1 LCADKISDYFT
12 PRIGGLLAVIST
24 FGTVLIATCLTL
36 AADSKQTSFGY
47 LWDQKSDAS
56 GKIEKNSRPYTPRE
70 GDIILFD
77 DMSPFW
83 TKLYKIAG
91 TGPPFHA
98 GLVFKKTDGTFAVLE
113 SGPDDT
119 LHVFLLDIEPRLH
132 QFKGSIQIRQAKREL
147 TKQESETLTNFAY
160 AQDGKRYA
168 MWRLLLQGTII
179 RHRGGIKEKVFATT
193 YFKRDRWLCAEIV
206 VSGATMVGLLDADKV
221 KATVT
226 YPLDMVDDVRIDLSA
241 TYESTVYWSSQ
252 K

>member
-1 LCADKISDYFT
+1 MINS
-12 PRIGGLLAVIST
+12 IGSIFLAT
-24 FGTVLIATCLTL
+24 FLT
-36 AADSKQTSFGY
+36 ASAVYAEPSQQSFGY
-47 LWDQKSDAS
+47 LWDQTSDS
-56 GKIEKNSRPYTPRE
+56 KGKVEKTSRTYTPKE
-70 GDIILFD
+70 GDILLFD

-83 TKLYKIAG
+83 EKLYKIAG

-98 GLVFKKTDGTFAVLE
+98 GIVFKKTDGTFAVLE

-119 LHVFLLDIEPRLH
+119 LYVYLLDLEPRLNN
-132 QFKGSIQIRQAKREL
+132 FKGSIQVRQAKREL
-147 TKQESETLTNFAY
+147 TKQESEILTNFAY

-168 MWRLLLQGTII
+168 MWRLLLQGTYF
-179 RHRGGIKEKVFATT
+179 RHRGGIKEKHLATT
-193 YFKRDRWLCAEIV
+193 YDERTRWLCAEIV
-206 VSGATMVGLLDADKV
+206 VSAGALVNLLDRDKV

>member
-1 LCADKISDYFT
+1 MLST
-12 PRIGGLLAVIST
+12 IGSIVIST
-24 FGTVLIATCLTL
+24 FL
-36 AADSKQTSFGY
+36 AVAAEPKQQSFGY

-56 GKIEKNSRPYTPRE
+56 GKVDVTARPYIPRE
-70 GDIILFD
+70 GDILLFD

-91 TGPPFHA
+91 TAPPFHA
-98 GLVFKKTDGTFAVLE
+98 GIVFKKTDGSFAVLE

-119 LHVFLLDIEPRLH
+119 LHVFLLDIEPRLYN
-132 QFKGSIQIRQAKREL
+132 FKGSIQVRQAKRSL
-147 TKQESETLTNFAY
+147 TKEESENLTNFAY

-168 MWRLLLQGTII
+168 MWRLLLQGTYV
-179 RHRGGIKEKVFATT
+179 RHRGGYKEKYLATT
-193 YFKRDRWLCAEIV
+193 YDDRTRWLCAEIV
-206 VSGATMVGLLDADKV
+206 VSAATMVNLLDRDKV

-241 TYESTVYWSSQ
+241 TYEPTVYWSSH